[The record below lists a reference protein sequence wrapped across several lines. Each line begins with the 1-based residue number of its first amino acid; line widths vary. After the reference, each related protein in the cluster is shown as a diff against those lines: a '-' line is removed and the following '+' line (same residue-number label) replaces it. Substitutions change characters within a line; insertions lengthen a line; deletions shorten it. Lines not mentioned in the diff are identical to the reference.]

1 MMHCSKRL
9 ILGSASPRR
18 RELLEGLGLP
28 FVVDTLNSFEE
39 SADPLTP
46 PEELP
51 LKMSEG
57 KSLGF
62 HRPLESDE
70 VLITSD
76 TVVIVAGKVLGKPRS
91 REEAEDMLRLLSGC
105 THEVV
110 TAVTLRD
117 AEHSFSFSDTTYV
130 TFKPLTEKEIAY
142 YIDTC
147 QPFDKAGAY
156 GVQEW
161 IGYIGITRLDG
172 SFYNV
177 MGFPVHRVYEELSRF
192 CG

>member
-1 MMHCSKRL
+1 MMHFSRKL
-9 ILGSASPRR
+9 ILASASPRR
-18 RELLEGLGLP
+18 RELLEGLGIP
-28 FVVDTLNSFEE
+28 FTVDTGNTFEE
-39 SADPLTP
+39 SPDPSVA
-46 PEELP
+46 PEEFASL
-51 LKMSEG
+51 MAEG
-57 KSLGF
+57 KSDGF
-62 HRPLESDE
+62 HRPLAGDE

-76 TVVIVAGKVLGKPRS
+76 TVVIVGGKVLGKPHTH
-91 REEAEDMLRLLSGC
+91 EEAEDMLRLLSGC

-117 AEHSFSFSDTTYV
+117 SNSRITFSDTTYV
-130 TFKPLTEKEIAY
+130 TFKQLSDEEIEF
-142 YIDTC
+142 YIDKFH
-147 QPFDKAGAY
+147 PFDKAGAY

-177 MGFPVHRVYEELSRF
+177 MGFPVHKVYEELQRF

>member
-1 MMHCSKRL
+1 MMRFSKRL

-18 RELLEGLGLP
+18 RELLEGLGIP
-28 FVVDTLNSFEE
+28 FTVDTRNTFEE
-39 SADPLTP
+39 SMDESVP
-46 PEELP
+46 PRAIPSL
-51 LKMSEG
+51 MSEG

-62 HRPLESDE
+62 HRPLDDDE

-76 TVVIVAGKVLGKPRS
+76 TVVIAGDSVLGKPHS
-91 REEAEDMLRLLSGC
+91 REEAEKMLELLSSR

-117 AEHSFSFSDTTYV
+117 SSHYITFSDTTYV
-130 TFKPLTEKEIAY
+130 TFKALTKEEIAY
-142 YIDTC
+142 YIDSC
-147 QPFDKAGAY
+147 SPFDKAGAY
-156 GVQEW
+156 GIQEW
-161 IGYIGITRLDG
+161 IGFIGITGIEG

-177 MGFPVHRVYEELSRF
+177 MGFPVHRVYEELGRF